1 MKFPKPR
8 VPTVP
13 KQRHGF
19 FITSAAG
26 LISRQNDANTELRVD
41 EIAGGRGTERLFN
54 NLSFSIGPGELVWLR
69 GQNGSGKTTLLRL
82 VTGLGEPESGS
93 ITWNGEAVRNSTMY
107 RNALVYLGHHNGLKD
122 DLTAL
127 ESLQFL
133 CQLHGRTSDPQVLER
148 ALRRMGVFH
157 RRHLPSRALSQ
168 GQKKRVALARLVL
181 EQNPG
186 LWVLDEPFDAL
197 DDSGAAIVNSLLQ
210 EHAQRG
216 GSALLTSH
224 ISVKITGVQ
233 VRELTLEK
241 PQTK

>member
-1 MKFPKPR
+1 
-8 VPTVP
+8 VDD
-13 KQRHGF
+13 
-19 FITSAAG
+19 
-26 LISRQNDANTELRVD
+26 LISRQRNGNGLLCIDG
-41 EIAGGRGTERLFN
+41 ISGGRGQEQLFK
-54 NLSFSIGPGELVWLR
+54 NLSFTIDAGELVWLR

-82 VTGLGEPESGS
+82 VTGLTEPESGR
-93 ITWNGEAVRNSTMY
+93 ITWNGETLRQSTAY

-122 DLTAL
+122 DLTAM

-133 CQLHGRTSDPQVLER
+133 CHLHGRTPTSKALEN
-148 ALRRMGVFH
+148 ALRQMGVFH

-181 EQNPG
+181 EQSPG

-216 GSALLTSH
+216 GSTLLTSH
-224 ISVKITGVQ
+224 ISLKIDGVH

-241 PQTK
+241 PRGK

>member
-1 MKFPKPR
+1 M
-8 VPTVP
+8 
-13 KQRHGF
+13 
-19 FITSAAG
+19 
-26 LISRQNDANTELRVD
+26 ISRQGDANAQLCVY
-41 EIAGGRGTERLFN
+41 EISGGRGTERLFQ

-82 VTGLGEPESGS
+82 VTGLGEPETGS
-93 ITWNGEAVRNSTMY
+93 ITWNGEDVRQSAEY
-107 RNALVYLGHHNGLKD
+107 RTALVYLGHHNGLKD

-133 CQLHGRTSDPQVLER
+133 CRMHGRTPTPQDLDN
-148 ALRRMGVFH
+148 ALRRVGVFH
-157 RRHLPSRALSQ
+157 RRHLPARALSQ

-197 DDSGAAIVNSLLQ
+197 DDSGSALVNSLLQ
-210 EHAQRG
+210 EHALRG
-216 GSALLTSH
+216 GSILLTSH
-224 ISVKITGVQ
+224 ISVKITGLQ

-241 PQTK
+241 PQKK